1 MIKFFF
7 FLKKGED
14 SPRQAAEYMSKAARI
29 LVKLKMY
36 DQATDAIRREIGMH
50 QQIDH
55 MPSIG
60 RLAVVLVLVQLAR
73 GDQVAAE
80 KAFKEWGNCC
90 DVPEVNFFWKI
101 KNFNKMKFEFKKKFF
116 FLN

>member
-1 MIKFFF
+1 
-7 FLKKGED
+7 
-14 SPRQAAEYMSKAARI
+14 MSKAARI

-36 DQATDAIRREIGMH
+36 DQATDAIRREMGMH

-55 MPSIG
+55 TPSIG
-60 RLAVVLVLVQLAR
+60 RLTVALVLVQLAR

-90 DVPEVNFFWKI
+90 DVPEVNFFRD
-101 KNFNKMKFEFKKKFF
+101 KKFF
-116 FLN
+116 S